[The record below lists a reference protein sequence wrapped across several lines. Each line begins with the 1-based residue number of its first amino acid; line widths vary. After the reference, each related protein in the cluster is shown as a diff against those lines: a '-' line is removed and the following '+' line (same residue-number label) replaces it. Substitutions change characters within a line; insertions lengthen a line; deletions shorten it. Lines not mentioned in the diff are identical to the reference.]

1 MIIEEQDGFIGKIVY
16 ICSMDQYV
24 YVIYDPLLERVVC
37 VHDEEDMDCE
47 MCVEVRESRTGRQG
61 AYSLEQ
67 STQLVRKSLD
77 KIRDEKI
84 EIINGSK

>member
-1 MIIEEQDGFIGKIVY
+1 
-16 ICSMDQYV
+16 MDQFV
-24 YVIYDPLLERVVC
+24 YVIYDQLYKTVVC

-47 MCVEVRESRTGRQG
+47 MCIKIRESRALNPKAY

-84 EIINGSK
+84 EIINGTK

>member
-1 MIIEEQDGFIGKIVY
+1 
-16 ICSMDQYV
+16 MDQYV
-24 YVIYDPLLERVVC
+24 YVIYDPLHEKVVC

-47 MCVEVRESRTGRQG
+47 MCLELRESRKG

-84 EIINGSK
+84 EIINKI